1 MIRFNLHST
10 SFAFVCSHFAAG
22 QSQVK
27 ERNDD
32 YTEIARNLS
41 SPFARSL
48 HSHDYVIWCGDFNY
62 RIDMERDTVK
72 ETIFEG
78 DWPSMLEF
86 DQLKANQN
94 RGLVFQDYIE
104 GEINFPPTYK
114 YDLFSDDYDT
124 SEKCRIPAWTDRVL
138 LRRRKFGDIGPD
150 WSPCKVVFYG
160 RAELKQSDHRPVIAT
175 FDVDALRVD
184 EDAREDVISDV
195 IRRVGPQDG
204 TVEIQVI
211 PEMGPSV
218 ADDGFINTFKTEMNM
233 CGEIAV
239 MRRTQEGKVCITFK
253 EGFGAL
259 AAFKYHGKEINGRT
273 LQVRPL
279 NTQWEVI
286 TRKELA
292 LFSDTSLPLIP
303 TLTSAPS
310 FDYASTL
317 AAIKLS
323 SNDPFN
329 DENERQKDP
338 PRRPAPPSR
347 PQPVENG
354 APVVAAAQP
363 PTTLALTNPL
373 TTSTRTI
380 NESPESKPP
389 SGLAPVL
396 KKSPPANAPFVKDD
410 ERKLPPVP
418 PRKIPP
424 VPARSQGLSQTAFPP
439 VPSRNNTP
447 PVPPRA

>member
-1 MIRFNLHST
+1 MHKN
-10 SFAFVCSHFAAG
+10 
-22 QSQVK
+22 
-27 ERNDD
+27 
-32 YTEIARNLS
+32 
-41 SPFARSL
+41 ARSL

-86 DQLKANQN
+86 DQLK
-94 RGLVFQDYIE
+94 
-104 GEINFPPTYK
+104 
-114 YDLFSDDYDT
+114 
-124 SEKCRIPAWTDRVL
+124 
-138 LRRRKFGDIGPD
+138 
-150 WSPCKVVFYG
+150 VVFYG

-175 FDVDALRVD
+175 FDVDVLRVD

-204 TVEIQVI
+204 TVEVQVI

-218 ADDGFINTFKTEMNM
+218 VDDGFINTFKTEMNM

-259 AAFKYHGKEINGRT
+259 AAFKYHGKE
-273 LQVRPL
+273 
-279 NTQWEVI
+279 
-286 TRKELA
+286 ELA

-317 AAIKLS
+317 AAIKIS

-396 KKSPPANAPFVKDD
+396 KKSLPANAPFVKDD